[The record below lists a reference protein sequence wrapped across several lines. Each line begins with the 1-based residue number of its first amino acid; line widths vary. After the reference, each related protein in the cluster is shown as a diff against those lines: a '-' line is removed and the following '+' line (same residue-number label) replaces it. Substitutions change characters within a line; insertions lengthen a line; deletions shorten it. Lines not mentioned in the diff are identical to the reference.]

1 MDRNITAGMPKLID
15 TSKVLLV
22 LCAIY
27 MFLSYFEIYLPG
39 ISGSSTRYLIFVLSL
54 MFLYQYHW
62 KVRRTTYIIFIFLW
76 FVYKVVSITWSNQS
90 NNDVSRTILSQIGMI
105 LLFTAMCG
113 QVHDKKLL
121 RTVLQVNYWSSFL
134 FGLLTLVFHRS
145 YISEVF
151 EARQVLTLF
160 GKQNDPNNCAAFLVI
175 GIAIAAYSLVSEK
188 RMKVVNIVLILV
200 NSYSII
206 LTGSRMGFL
215 LLGLIASVLLLTPN
229 YKDKFIAGSF
239 IKKAIAMLIILTVGI
254 WIINRFLPAASL
266 ARMLAFDEYSEGSG
280 RTVKWTLALERVLRE
295 RPIFGWGWGG
305 YSFVDSV
312 LHNTFLTI
320 LCDGGIV
327 GLLLFIIPI
336 GKLSYRL
343 TTRKYQLGLMV
354 LLTGIV
360 SAFFLDAINKRFFWN
375 TLIIAVMMLENYE
388 MTGAII
394 NVWPPKDELQL
405 QET

>member
-1 MDRNITAGMPKLID
+1 
-15 TSKVLLV
+15 
-22 LCAIY
+22 
-27 MFLSYFEIYLPG
+27 
-39 ISGSSTRYLIFVLSL
+39 
-54 MFLYQYHW
+54 
-62 KVRRTTYIIFIFLW
+62 
-76 FVYKVVSITWSNQS
+76 
-90 NNDVSRTILSQIGMI
+90 
-105 LLFTAMCG
+105 
-113 QVHDKKLL
+113 
-121 RTVLQVNYWSSFL
+121 
-134 FGLLTLVFHRS
+134 
-145 YISEVF
+145 
-151 EARQVLTLF
+151 
-160 GKQNDPNNCAAFLVI
+160 
-175 GIAIAAYSLVSEK
+175 
-188 RMKVVNIVLILV
+188 
-200 NSYSII
+200 
-206 LTGSRMGFL
+206 
-215 LLGLIASVLLLTPN
+215 
-229 YKDKFIAGSF
+229 
-239 IKKAIAMLIILTVGI
+239 MLIILTVGI

-305 YSFVDSV
+305 YSFVGSV

-327 GLLLFIIPI
+327 GLLLFITPI

-405 QET
+405 QEA

>member
-1 MDRNITAGMPKLID
+1 MPKLID

-39 ISGSSTRYLIFVLSL
+39 ISGPSTRYLIFVLSL

-62 KVRRTTYIIFIFLW
+62 KVRRTTYITFIFLW

-151 EARQVLTLF
+151 VARQVLTLF
-160 GKQNDPNNCAAFLVI
+160 GKQNDPNNCAAFLGI

-188 RMKVVNIVLILV
+188 RMKVVNILLILV
-200 NSYSII
+200 NSYGIM

-215 LLGLIASVLLLTPN
+215 LLGLIAAALVLIPN
-229 YKDKFIAGSF
+229 NKDSFILGSF
-239 IKKAIAMLIILTVGI
+239 IKKAIVLVIILVIGI
-254 WIINRFLPAASL
+254 WIINRFLPVASL
-266 ARMLAFDEYSEGSG
+266 SRMLAFDEYSAGSG
-280 RTVKWTLALERVLRE
+280 RTETWTLALELVLKE

-305 YSFVDSV
+305 YSFSFVDSV

-327 GLLLFIIPI
+327 GLLLFVVPI
-336 GKLSYRL
+336 GKLSFRL
-343 TTRKYQLGLMV
+343 TKRKYQLGLMILIPGV
-354 LLTGIV
+354 V

-375 TLIIAVMMLENYE
+375 TLIIAIMMLENYE
-388 MTGAII
+388 KTGLII
-394 NVWPPKDELQL
+394 DVWPPKDELQL